1 MIAALRI
8 GHFESPMRVRFK
20 HASAFRTRTQNVI
33 VALRDENG
41 LCGYGEGC
49 PREYVTGETQA
60 SAKTFLAE
68 HGPAA
73 LTALGSVADL
83 RRWIDEH
90 EALIDANP
98 AAFCAFDL
106 AALDLL
112 GKRAGMTLEQLLGLP
127 PLLQPVGYTAVMGD
141 SSPSK
146 AWAMSL
152 AYRIWGFS
160 DFKVKVSGDPAR
172 DWARFR
178 TLPRNARI
186 RLDANNL
193 WQTAEECIRHFQNLD
208 RDIWAIEE
216 PVQAED
222 TASLR
227 KIAEAL
233 GVKIILDESMTRR
246 SQIARY
252 KADAENWIANI
263 RVSKCGGILRS
274 IRLGQEVQ
282 AAGMGITLGAQVG
295 ETSLLTRAALTV
307 GQSLSPPALAR
318 EGAYGRFLL
327 KRDLTEPSLRFQIGG
342 NLAPSRF
349 NLTARAGLGLNVVES
364 AITWS

>member
-1 MIAALRI
+1 MTIALRI
-8 GHFESPMRVRFK
+8 GHFESPMRARFK
-20 HASAFRTRTQNVI
+20 HASASRSHAQNVI
-33 VALRDENG
+33 VELQDESG

-49 PREYVTGETQA
+49 PREYVTGETQT
-60 SAKTFLAE
+60 SAKAFLAKQ
-68 HGPAA
+68 GPEA
-73 LTALGSVADL
+73 LTALDSLTDL
-83 RRWIDEH
+83 RRWIEEH

-98 AAFCAFDL
+98 AAFCAFEL

-112 GKRAGMTLEQLLGLP
+112 GKRVGMPLEQLLDLP
-127 PLLQPVGYTAVMGD
+127 PLSRPIAYTAVMGD
-141 SSPSK
+141 SSPAK
-146 AWAMSL
+146 ARAMSL

-160 DFKVKVSGDPAR
+160 DFKIKVSGNVAR
-172 DWARFR
+172 DRARFG
-178 TLPRNARI
+178 TLPKNARV
-186 RLDANNL
+186 RVDANNL
-193 WQTAEECIRHFQNLD
+193 WHSAEECIKHLQQLNHD
-208 RDIWAIEE
+208 VWAIEE

-233 GVKIILDESMTRR
+233 GVRIILDESMTRR
-246 SQIARY
+246 SQIAPY
-252 KADAENWIANI
+252 KADKENWIANI

-282 AAGMGITLGAQVG
+282 AAGIGITLGAQVG
-295 ETSLLTRAALTV
+295 ETSLLTRAAMTV
-307 GQSLSPPALAR
+307 GQCLSPPALAR

-327 KRDLTEPSLRFQIGG
+327 KRDLTEPSLRFQLGG

>member
-1 MIAALRI
+1 MTTALRI

-20 HASAFRTRTQNVI
+20 HASASRSHTQNV
-33 VALRDENG
+33 VVELRDESG

-60 SAKTFLAE
+60 SAKAFLAE
-68 HGPAA
+68 HGPEAM
-73 LTALGSVADL
+73 TALDSLADL
-83 RRWIDEH
+83 RRWVDEH

-112 GKRAGMTLEQLLGLP
+112 GKRAGMTLEQLLDLP
-127 PLLQPVGYTAVMGD
+127 PLSVPIAYTAVMGD
-141 SSPSK
+141 SSPGK
-146 AWAMSL
+146 ARAMSL
-152 AYRIWGFS
+152 AYGVWGFS
-160 DFKVKVSGDPAR
+160 DFKIKVSGDVAR
-172 DWARFR
+172 DRARFR

-186 RLDANNL
+186 RVDANNL
-193 WQTAEECIRHFQNLD
+193 WQTAEECIRHFQQLD

-246 SQIARY
+246 SQLALY
-252 KADAENWIANI
+252 KADPEHWIANI
-263 RVSKCGGILRS
+263 RISKCGGILRS
-274 IRLGQEVQ
+274 IKLAQKVQ

-295 ETSLLTRAALTV
+295 ETSLLTRAALTL
-307 GQSLSPPALAR
+307 GQSLSPPPLAR

-327 KRDLTEPSLRFQIGG
+327 KRDLTVPSLRFQIGG
-342 NLAPSRF
+342 KLAPSRF
-349 NLTARAGLGLNVVES
+349 NLQARPGLGLDVTES
-364 AITWS
+364 AVSWS